1 LKPLKGLEE
10 NLEANLDTFFHLR
23 YPSYEILF
31 SVASANDPALPLVRR
46 LMLKYPQVSARLFI
60 GDVKAG
66 PNPKV
71 NNIIDS
77 FERAEND
84 WVLISDSNTRLDYD
98 YLERLALQFEDDVGV
113 LTSVVRG
120 CEPSGLGG
128 WLENIFLNT
137 FYARWMCLA
146 FYFKNPIVLGKS
158 MLLRKSSAQRFG
170 GVKTLARYIAEDFMA
185 GEAMQKLGLRV
196 ELLQVPVS
204 QPLGRYSFT
213 QFWQR
218 HLRWGRIRKN
228 QARPL
233 FCIEPFLSSPI
244 SGALGAWVLSY
255 FFDQPWLL
263 FFSLHLLIWFMSDM
277 MIRHRLKEPLFWDEL
292 PEQMGLWLMREFLSL
307 PLWLHIAVG
316 NTVNWRGQK
325 LKVQAGGLLLIE
337 PKLSE

>member
-1 LKPLKGLEE
+1 MIE
-10 NLEANLDTFFHLR
+10 
-23 YPSYEILF
+23 
-31 SVASANDPALPLVRR
+31 
-46 LMLKYPQVSARLFI
+46 
-60 GDVKAG
+60 
-66 PNPKV
+66 
-71 NNIIDS
+71 S
-77 FERAEND
+77 FERAKYD

-98 YLERLALQFEDDVGV
+98 YLERLALQFDPEVGI

-120 CEPSGLGG
+120 CEPAGWGG

-146 FYFKNPIVLGKS
+146 FYFRQPIVLGKS

-170 GVKTLARYIAEDFMA
+170 GVKTLARYIAEDYMA

-204 QPLGRYSFT
+204 QPLGEYSLG

-228 QARPL
+228 QAWLL
-233 FCIEPFLSSPI
+233 FCIEPLLSSPI
-244 SGALGAWVLSY
+244 SGFLGALALSHWFNCTWVL
-255 FFDQPWLL
+255 FFA
-263 FFSLHLLIWFMSDM
+263 LHLLIWFIADIV
-277 MIRHRLKEPLFWDEL
+277 IRWRLKEPLLWDEL
-292 PEQMGLWLMREFLSL
+292 PEQLGLWLLREFLSL

-325 LKVQAGGLLLIE
+325 LKVQAGGLLRVEKGL
-337 PKLSE
+337 P